1 MDAGSIFSNFCTT
14 LLLLRLLDRTCIISL
29 IQLSSVYQLS
39 INNFIFYS
47 FISGEIFTVLEIS
60 FFWGLLLI
68 CTHQSYLTRKV
79 TNNAHGLRYIF
90 FGSLALSINAM
101 TMILAQSFTDNKGN
115 KKELMCSFYNLF
127 FATVTLA
134 CTFLPKVDIL
144 VFHPEKDVLFDALRT
159 TTIKSENSM
168 INMRERIKSVTQTA
182 GPSGTREG

>member
-1 MDAGSIFSNFCTT
+1 MVIIDVA
-14 LLLLRLLDRTCIISL
+14 LLWF
-29 IQLSSVYQLS
+29 S
-39 INNFIFYS
+39 INFEGQNRKTSTTVYFPTETGNTAYVHCGFIID

-79 TNNAHGLRYIF
+79 TNNAHGLRYVF

-101 TMILAQSFTDNKGN
+101 TMIFTQSFTDNKGN

-127 FATVTLA
+127 FATVVLA

-159 TTIKSENSM
+159 TTIKNENSM
-168 INMRERIKSVTQTA
+168 INMNERIKSVTRIA